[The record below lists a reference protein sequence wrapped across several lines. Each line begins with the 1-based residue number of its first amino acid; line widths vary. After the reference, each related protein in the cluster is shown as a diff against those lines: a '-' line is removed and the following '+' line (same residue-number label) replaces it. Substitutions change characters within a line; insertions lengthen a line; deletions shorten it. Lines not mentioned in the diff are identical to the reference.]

1 MTEPVITSRR
11 FWEDLQLG
19 EVIELGRTTVTRDMI
34 TSFAREFDPFP
45 FHLDESAAQA
55 SLLGGLAASGWQ
67 TGALC
72 LRMLGDTFL
81 ATTNSAGIVSV
92 RDLKWKHPVMVGDVI
107 GGTAMIAETTR
118 YPSHPDL
125 GLVALDFDVSNQKRQ
140 TVLQM
145 RLSLRV
151 ATRAFGV
158 SA

>member
-1 MTEPVITSRR
+1 MTEPVITSPR

-19 EVIELGRTTVTRDMI
+19 EVIELGRTTLTRDMI

-72 LRMLGDTFL
+72 LRMLGDSFL
-81 ATTNSAGIVSV
+81 ATTNSAGIASV
-92 RDLKWKHPVMVGDVI
+92 RDLKWKNPVMVGDDI
-107 GGTAMIAETTR
+107 GGTATIAELTSL
-118 YPSHPDL
+118 PSQPEL
-125 GLVALDFDVSNQKRQ
+125 GIVALNFDVGNQKRQ
-140 TVLQM
+140 PVLQM